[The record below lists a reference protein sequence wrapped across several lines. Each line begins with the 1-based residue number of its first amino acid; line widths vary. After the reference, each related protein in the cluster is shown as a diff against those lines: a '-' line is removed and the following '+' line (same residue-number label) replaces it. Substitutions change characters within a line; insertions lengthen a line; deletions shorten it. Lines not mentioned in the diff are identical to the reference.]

1 MLWGEEKD
9 VGVAGYFA
17 TFVCLFLASLE
28 GAQEMLD
35 GSEKIKLQKK
45 KNLLLLLLHVCP
57 FLLLSPP

>member
-1 MLWGEEKD
+1 M
-9 VGVAGYFA
+9 GVAGYFA

-45 KNLLLLLLHVCP
+45 KSTAVATACLSI
-57 FLLLSPP
+57 SPPISSLE

>member
-1 MLWGEEKD
+1 M
-9 VGVAGYFA
+9 GVAGYFA

-45 KNLLLLLLHVCP
+45 KSTAVATACLSI
-57 FLLLSPP
+57 SPPISSLEQT